1 MAGRK
6 TIEGELVTTGRGRP
20 LMFKNNK
27 ELKERVDEYFNQCNT
42 LRDLPTITELA
53 VFLGTSRETLREY
66 KARPEFVD
74 TIKEAMAKCEAA
86 LEKRALLG
94 GLNATMAIFSLKNNY
109 GWIDRVDSDI
119 TSGGE
124 KLGVEANDQQ
134 LAQLIEARTRR
145 SDI

>member
-1 MAGRK
+1 MAVQ
-6 TIEGELVTTGRGRP
+6 GEIVTQGRGRP
-20 LMFKNNK
+20 LLFKSNK
-27 ELKERVDEYFNQCNT
+27 ELKQKVDQYFDQCSA

-53 VFLGTSRETLREY
+53 VYLGTSRETLREY

-74 TIKEAMAKCEAA
+74 TVKEAMAKCEAA

-109 GWIDRVDSDI
+109 GWIDRVDTDL

-124 KLGVEANDQQ
+124 KIGVDVGEDR
-134 LAQLIEARTRR
+134 LTQLIEARTRR
-145 SDI
+145 ADI